1 MEGLGDRQWL
11 MKAVWSGLPSGGIG
25 RQGMVSE
32 GEGRKRMVSEMIG
45 SQGAV
50 SERRVDERGER

>member
-1 MEGLGDRQWL
+1 
-11 MKAVWSGLPSGGIG
+11 
-25 RQGMVSE
+25 MVSE

-50 SERRVDERGER
+50 SERSVEESG